1 MGFSGVVQ
9 QIKDLVTRVT
19 NLDNSLIDRI
29 YPVGS
34 IYMSMVSTNPATL
47 LGGGTWEQLPTGRCI
62 IGANGTDYNAGDTGG
77 SANRTLTVANLPAHT
92 HNNTLAAGGGHSHTR
107 GSMEITGKAT
117 FINSDGVDKTN
128 YPDTGAFW
136 WGDYKYSK
144 VLASNSGTG
153 KRDLFFTASK
163 SWAGSTNTVANHNHT
178 LTNASVGSGTSFSI
192 VQPYVAV
199 YIWKRT
205 A

>member
-34 IYMSMVSTNPATL
+34 IYMSMVDTNPATL

-77 SANRTLTVANLPAHT
+77 SATRTLSVDNLPAHT
-92 HNNTLAAGGGHSHTR
+92 HNNTLAAGGGHSHSWGTLNNW
-107 GSMEITGKAT
+107 GKFWTTIYEGFTNGYTQGICTAT
-117 FINSDGVDKTN
+117 IENENSHSIDGAGGWVASWVTINTN
-128 YPDTGAFW
+128 KSSSGAT
-136 WGDYKYSK
+136 S
-144 VLASNSGTG
+144 
-153 KRDLFFTASK
+153 
-163 SWAGSTNTVANHNHT
+163 TVANHNHT